1 MAEDDRI
8 YDALFYKI
16 QQGADWNEQLQFFNR
31 ETNQPLSFV
40 NCEAQLDIFPSA
52 QNLTPILTLSSVAGT
67 LLLNGAQG
75 QLNWLVPASQTAL
88 FQPSPGLL
96 SPVFGWDPLLRPF
109 GFYLARVKRSNGQ
122 IYSELSGEVALRLGP
137 STLL

>member
-16 QQGADWNEQLQFFNR
+16 QQGADWNEQLQFFNP

-75 QLNWLVPASQTAL
+75 QLNWLVPAAQTAL